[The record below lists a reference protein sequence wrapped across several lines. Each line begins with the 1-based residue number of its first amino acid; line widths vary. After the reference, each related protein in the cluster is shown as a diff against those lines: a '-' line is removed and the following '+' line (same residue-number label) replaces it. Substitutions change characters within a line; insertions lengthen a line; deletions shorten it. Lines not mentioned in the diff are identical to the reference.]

1 MAAEDRRYHIVN
13 HNFPRIAKDII
24 SHPVWIRPTTTTTT
38 TTTSTTTT
46 EATTLNE
53 TITDGNL
60 SVEVHYMDM
69 FSSEIPLQEHTT
81 ELQFS
86 AVATTTGYNLIFI
99 DPALKYVQARTQD
112 GKEATAP
119 HNFETLKLVLMK
131 PLKKGLFKDHTS
143 NKNVHI

>member
-24 SHPVWIRPTTTTTT
+24 SHPVWIRPTTTSTTTTTT

-60 SVEVHYMDM
+60 SAEVQYIDM

-86 AVATTTGYNLIFI
+86 AVATTTGINL
-99 DPALKYVQARTQD
+99 
-112 GKEATAP
+112 
-119 HNFETLKLVLMK
+119 
-131 PLKKGLFKDHTS
+131 
-143 NKNVHI
+143 

>member
-24 SHPVWIRPTTTTTT
+24 SHPVWIRPTI
-38 TTTSTTTT
+38 TTTT

-60 SVEVHYMDM
+60 SVEVQYIDM

-86 AVATTTGYNLIFI
+86 AVATTTGYNLMFI

-119 HNFETLKLVLMK
+119 NNFETLKLVLMK
-131 PLKKGLFKDHTS
+131 PLKKGLFNDHTS